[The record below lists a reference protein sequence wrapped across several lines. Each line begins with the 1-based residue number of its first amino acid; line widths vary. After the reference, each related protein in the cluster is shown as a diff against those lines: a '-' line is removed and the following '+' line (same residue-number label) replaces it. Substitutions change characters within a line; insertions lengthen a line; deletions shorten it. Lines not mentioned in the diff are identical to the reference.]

1 MLKGMLQGQK
11 GLILGLVALCGGGES
26 LQACGDFRLPQ
37 NHFEGVT
44 ALGYVSIWKQIDSLD
59 LGDLKVPVVTGFQTY
74 RQQPSPELGSGWFL
88 PLMDANIVQTD
99 EKTFRMAQ
107 PDGKNETLKRDKEN
121 PNILHGTG
129 GWTAE
134 IVGNDITVHSQCGSG
149 WKLVYTNGKLT
160 SLSKGSH
167 TLTIQRD
174 EMGRGIAVRDGL
186 TPVMT
191 LEQDQATGLAKSIQI
206 GDQKYQLAYDGK
218 PRIEN
223 VQGQNLVGG
232 VEPSL
237 HQITYPQEQ
246 GGKKETYDFAVTEK
260 ILPDLKITDTE
271 GKERMIVWGLD
282 GRMLQDGEWS
292 YDIKPGSDPK
302 GNAAIGRTN
311 AKNQR
316 EFWHRDLAKGKEI
329 VQGIDGV
336 KKVTL
341 WFISGKLLGR
351 VRQSNDGY
359 RQEYNEHG
367 YLIRQHLGDTFVEYH
382 RSQNGKVT
390 KEFRNGKQYLE
401 RFYSGDKVSKIVY
414 SNGLTQAFS
423 YNENKVFVTN
433 VLPSGFTY
441 YEYK

>member
-1 MLKGMLQGQK
+1 
-11 GLILGLVALCGGGES
+11 
-26 LQACGDFRLPQ
+26 
-37 NHFEGVT
+37 
-44 ALGYVSIWKQIDSLD
+44 
-59 LGDLKVPVVTGFQTY
+59 
-74 RQQPSPELGSGWFL
+74 
-88 PLMDANIVQTD
+88 
-99 EKTFRMAQ
+99 
-107 PDGKNETLKRDKEN
+107 
-121 PNILHGTG
+121 
-129 GWTAE
+129 
-134 IVGNDITVHSQCGSG
+134 
-149 WKLVYTNGKLT
+149 
-160 SLSKGSH
+160 
-167 TLTIQRD
+167 
-174 EMGRGIAVRDGL
+174 
-186 TPVMT
+186 MT